1 MPRTF
6 GRLTEAFLN
15 SPVVDMNGYKYFIN
29 PVSDGIPRTDSELL
43 EEIVEGM
50 VERSDRDYDIILAP
64 EAMGI
69 PLAVGISLRTGI
81 PYSVIRK
88 RRYGLEGEIA
98 LDQSTGYSKAPMYIN
113 GVKPGDRVAI
123 VDDVVSTGGTLRAV
137 VDALGS
143 EGVTVSEISV
153 VFNKSEDIDSISREL
168 GVPIRYLISVG
179 VTDEGV
185 PFIRDAL

>member
-15 SPVVDMNGYKYFIN
+15 SPVVNMNGYKYFIN

-43 EEIVEGM
+43 KEIVEGM

-98 LDQSTGYSKAPMYIN
+98 LDQSTGYSKSPMYIN

-153 VFNKSEDIDSISREL
+153 VFNKSEDIDSISREI

>member
-50 VERSDRDYDIILAP
+50 ERSDRDYDIILAP

-98 LDQSTGYSKAPMYIN
+98 LDQSTGYSKSPMYIN

-123 VDDVVSTGGTLRAV
+123 VDDVVSTGGTLRAI

>member
-15 SPVVDMNGYKYFIN
+15 SPVVNMNGYKYFIN

-98 LDQSTGYSKAPMYIN
+98 LDQSTGYSKSPMYIN

-153 VFNKSEDIDSISREL
+153 VFNKSEDIDSISREI

>member
-6 GRLTEAFLN
+6 GRLREVFLN

-88 RRYGLEGEIA
+88 RRYGLDGEIA
-98 LDQSTGYSKAPMYIN
+98 LDQSTGYSKSPMYIN

>member
-88 RRYGLEGEIA
+88 RRYGLEGEIT
-98 LDQSTGYSKAPMYIN
+98 LDQSTGYSKSPMYIN
-113 GVKPGDRVAI
+113 GVKQGDRVAI

>member
-88 RRYGLEGEIA
+88 RRYGLDGEIA
-98 LDQSTGYSKAPMYIN
+98 LDQSTGYSKSPMYIN

-153 VFNKSEDIDSISREL
+153 VFNKSENIDSISREL

-185 PFIRDAL
+185 PFIRDAI

>member
-43 EEIVEGM
+43 EEIIEGM
-50 VERSDRDYDIILAP
+50 VERSNRDYDIILAP

-98 LDQSTGYSKAPMYIN
+98 LDQSTGYSKSPMYIN

>member
-88 RRYGLEGEIA
+88 RRYGLKGEIA
-98 LDQSTGYSKAPMYIN
+98 LDQSTGYSKSPMYIN

>member
-98 LDQSTGYSKAPMYIN
+98 LDQSTGYSKSPMYIN

>member
-88 RRYGLEGEIA
+88 RRYGLDGEIA
-98 LDQSTGYSKAPMYIN
+98 LDQSTGYSKSPMYIN

>member
-43 EEIVEGM
+43 KEIVEGM

-98 LDQSTGYSKAPMYIN
+98 LDQSTGYSKSPMYIN
-113 GVKPGDRVAI
+113 GVKPGDRIAI

-143 EGVTVSEISV
+143 KGVTVSEISV

>member
-43 EEIVEGM
+43 EEIIEGM

-88 RRYGLEGEIA
+88 RRYGLDGEIA
-98 LDQSTGYSKAPMYIN
+98 LDQSTGYSKSPMYIN
-113 GVKPGDRVAI
+113 GVRPGDRVAI